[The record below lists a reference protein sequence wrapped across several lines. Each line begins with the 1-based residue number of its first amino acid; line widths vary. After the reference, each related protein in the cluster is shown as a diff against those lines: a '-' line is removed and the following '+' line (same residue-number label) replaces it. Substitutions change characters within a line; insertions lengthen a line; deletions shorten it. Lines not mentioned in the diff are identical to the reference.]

1 MRKNA
6 ITFPFWGAGD
16 KEASIGLFFD
26 SFSKVIISISLMLSL
41 IHIPADIVFGRI
53 VPGIGLSLF
62 CGSMWYVKEAYSL
75 YKKEQ
80 RTDITAQPFGSG
92 LSTAWLFLIMLP
104 VYIKT
109 KDPLLAWQVGL
120 AATFIGAIIEFLGAF
135 FSSYILR
142 YLPSQALLANMAAG
156 AFIWL
161 AFVSMT
167 FIFQEPVIGGF
178 SLIVIFLC
186 WNNRFRLPFSL
197 PPGLFAILLA
207 GLFAW
212 LMGKMSIAN
221 VKESLSHFGFY
232 SPKLAI
238 FDIMEG
244 LKNVI
249 PFLSV
254 VIPLQIAN
262 FISTLQALKSASLA
276 GDGYPV
282 KLSMSADASWTLLG
296 SLFGNPFP
304 TTVYYGHAGW
314 KKIHARSGYVFL
326 TGILSLVI
334 CLTGTV
340 ALIDSIIPYE
350 AVLPI
355 MVFVGLIIA
364 SQAFEHVD
372 KKYFPILF
380 IAFFPFIGQYTQMIL
395 TSVFDVFSISLEQS
409 ASHNFYEEF
418 AIPLDGIF
426 ALGNGAYLSSLL
438 LAAFF
443 ISVFDRSIQKVAI
456 SGGLLF
462 LSATFGF
469 IHANQVGFWLKV
481 AQPFAV
487 LYLLSTLFA
496 IFLIHI
502 NHNQTEI
509 PYA

>member
-1 MRKNA
+1 MYQRILK
-6 ITFPFWGAGD
+6 FPFWGTGD
-16 KEASIGLFFD
+16 KEAAIGLFFD
-26 SFSKVIISISLMLSL
+26 SFSKIIISISLMLSL
-41 IHIPADIVFGRI
+41 IHIPAEIVFGRI

-75 YKKEQ
+75 YKKEK
-80 RTDITAQPFGSG
+80 RMDITAQPFGSG

-104 VYIKT
+104 VYIQT

-135 FSSYILR
+135 FSSYILK
-142 YLPSQALLANMAAG
+142 YLPNEALMANMAAG

-161 AFVSMT
+161 AFVSIT
-167 FIFQEPVIGGF
+167 FIFQEPIIGGF
-178 SLIVIFLC
+178 SFIIIFLC
-186 WNNRFRLPFSL
+186 WNNNFKLPFSL
-197 PPGLFAILLA
+197 PPGLFAILFATLLA
-207 GLFAW
+207 W
-212 LMGKMSIAN
+212 MIGKMNIAD
-221 VKESLSHFGFY
+221 VKQSLSHFGFY

-244 LKNVI
+244 LKNVT

-276 GDGYPV
+276 GDQYPV

-296 SLFGNPFP
+296 SIFGNPFP

-314 KKIHARSGYVFL
+314 KKINARSGYVFL
-326 TGILSLVI
+326 SGVLSLIV
-334 CLTGTV
+334 CLTGAV

-350 AVLPI
+350 AVLSI

-364 SQAFEHVD
+364 SQTFEYVH
-372 KKYFPILF
+372 KKYLPILF

-395 TSVFDVFSISLEQS
+395 NSIFDIFSIK
-409 ASHNFYEEF
+409 ATNMHNLYKEF
-418 AIPLDGIF
+418 SIPIDGVF

-443 ISVFDRSIQKVAI
+443 ISTFDRSIKKVAVF
-456 SGGLLF
+456 GGLLF
-462 LSATFGF
+462 FSAAFGF
-469 IHANQVGFWLKV
+469 IHSDQVGFWLKT
-481 AQPFAV
+481 AQPFAL
-487 LYLLSTLFA
+487 LYLLSTFFA
-496 IFLIHI
+496 IFLIHF
-502 NHNQTEI
+502 NHNQREI
-509 PYA
+509 THE